1 MLTICLPNTWRE
13 TAICSIIHAVD
24 VGLRPMEQLPVSNLF
39 VHGDFLE

>member
-13 TAICSIIHAVD
+13 AAICSIIHAVD

-39 VHGDFLE
+39 VHGDFLK